1 MSSGRLGRMIL
12 GAVLRRW
19 WMVVLLAAS
28 LIPLAFPGITL
39 MTNGLLQQLLWLAGL
54 TFFILL
60 VISVCRSLS
69 NIFNLTRNEN
79 GITWC
84 QILILTAIGVWII
97 GAILIFNAQA
107 GNVST
112 IVFGIAGSILAWIF
126 QDKIKGA
133 AAFIHLRLNHLLNIG
148 DWIRVPKYNVDGEVT
163 RVTLTTVTVYNWDTT
178 TSTIPISTLQAD
190 HFINL
195 QKMSDGKT
203 YGRRMLRTF
212 RLNTGSFR
220 PVTTAEIDRL
230 KQYLPESDL
239 QVGVLNAHLYRLY
252 IYHWLMA
259 HPHISQRPR
268 LIVSWQDQTEN
279 GLTLQIDAFIIDSD
293 WSTFEWQQSQIIEHI
308 IESMAWFG
316 LRLYLRQADQ
326 EKKEEA
332 R

>member
-1 MSSGRLGRMIL
+1 MSSGRMGRMIL

-19 WMVVLLAAS
+19 WMVVLLAAC
-28 LIPLAFPGITL
+28 LIPLAFPSITL

-60 VISVCRSLS
+60 VISVCRALS

-163 RVTLTTVTVYNWDTT
+163 HVTLTTVTVYNWDTT

-212 RLNTGSFR
+212 RLNTGSIH
-220 PVTTAEIDRL
+220 PVTAAEIDRL
-230 KQYLPESDL
+230 KQYLPDSDL

>member
-19 WMVVLLAAS
+19 WMVVLFAAS
-28 LIPLAFPGITL
+28 LIPLAFPSISL

-60 VISVCRSLS
+60 VISVCRALS
-69 NIFNLTRNEN
+69 NIFILTRNEN

-84 QILILTAIGVWII
+84 QILILTAIGAWII

-112 IVFGIAGSILAWIF
+112 VVFGIAGSILAWIF

-220 PVTTAEIDRL
+220 PVTAAEIDRL
-230 KQYLPESDL
+230 KQYLPDSDL

-279 GLTLQIDAFIIDSD
+279 GLTLQIDAFIIDSE
-293 WSTFEWQQSQIIEHI
+293 WSAFEWQQSQIIEHI

-316 LRLYLRQADQ
+316 LRLYLRQADPD
-326 EKKEEA
+326 KKEEV